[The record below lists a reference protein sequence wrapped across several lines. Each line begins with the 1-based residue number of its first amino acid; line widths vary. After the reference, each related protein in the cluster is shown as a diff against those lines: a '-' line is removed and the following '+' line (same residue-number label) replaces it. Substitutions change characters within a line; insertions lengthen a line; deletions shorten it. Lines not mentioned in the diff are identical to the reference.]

1 LVFKK
6 DSKKFQLVF
15 KKDSQK
21 LNCKMPM
28 MINRYFSIYLTHILR
43 YLNLLRIS
51 WQSLPH
57 LYSRILP
64 EGDPEA
70 QGLRA
75 GWGAIFD
82 WLRTQDLGT
91 QLGIIAGMV
100 AVGYLT
106 YRFFF
111 SSDGGGPG
119 GGGPGGDDDNDEGGA
134 NEPDHQEARRPEE
147 IPLRDNRLDNQ
158 NIQPVNIALN
168 NPPAGGLGINE
179 AARYAAAATVGAG
192 LSYMHDRAMNP
203 DRANA
208 QANPN
213 PNQQQQHQPQ
223 ADVEAEGQAVAE
235 QPILHEAIMNP
246 IIPRVY
252 EQHPQAAEQPNI
264 AAEAE
269 VEVEVE
275 GDEPILH
282 EPIPQGE
289 AIINPQGSIINAEEE
304 GQAVA
309 EQPPVDE
316 QHPEAAEQA
325 NIAAEAEDEGE
336 EPILHEPIPQGEA
349 IINPQGDAE
358 QPIEGQGDAE
368 QPIEGQAVAEQ
379 PPVDEQHPEAA
390 EQPISAAEAEV
401 EVEDEG
407 EEPILHEPIP
417 QGEAIINPQ
426 GSIIHAEQVVAIA
439 EQMVAIVQAEGEEPI
454 IPAEQPIIADV
465 EVDVQLDIVPEPI
478 MNPII
483 AQPDPQGAIIPP
495 QELPLHGQAQ
505 DIIYPQGQASAIFN
519 GGVAQLGVIAAAT
532 IVGDV
537 RQSTNDGRETPHRT
551 PEAVPQ
557 PTTPSTGTTPQH
569 SAEPIIGPRIESTN
583 TGGKV
588 TSTTNTLSKSAK
600 RKLKEREK
608 ALAKAEAIALAKAEA
623 DAKKAEKGK
632 SASTASRDLS
642 LDPNNNNNQA
652 TSSTARLQDI
662 GMDLNNNNNPDP
674 ATSASSRAKDPN
686 NNNVD
691 AASYKETLNT
701 LKLKLQKIE
710 TTLAMYLDP
719 KAGLNTPSMRVLNI
733 CKGYKVYL
741 LTEPEHAEVILSTI
755 KYIIIYFKINEE
767 LANQKSYNRD
777 NGLLKFMR
785 TIYNYPDAAVVTFI
799 NDFLDKVS
807 HLTDAELEKILGKI
821 LAQVLHSTFPIRRG

>member
-1 LVFKK
+1 
-6 DSKKFQLVF
+6 LVF

-21 LNCKMPM
+21 LNSKMPM
-28 MINRYFSIYLTHILR
+28 MINRYFTIYLSHILR

-91 QLGIIAGMV
+91 QLAIIAGMV

-208 QANPN
+208 QANAN

-223 ADVEAEGQAVAE
+223 ADVEAEGQAE

-252 EQHPQAAEQPNI
+252 EQHPQAAEQANI

-316 QHPEAAEQA
+316 QHPQAAEQA

-336 EPILHEPIPQGEA
+336 EPILNEPIPQGEA

-358 QPIEGQGDAE
+358 QEGQGDAEQEGQGDAE
-368 QPIEGQAVAEQ
+368 QPPVYGQPILHEMNPIIPQPDQPMNPQGDAEQEGQAEQ
-379 PPVDEQHPEAA
+379 PPVDEQHPQAA

-401 EVEDEG
+401 EVEVEG
-407 EEPILHEPIP
+407 EEPIIHEPIP
-417 QGEAIINPQ
+417 QGEAIMYPQ
-426 GSIIHAEQVVAIA
+426 GSIIHAEQVEAIA

-478 MNPII
+478 MY
-483 AQPDPQGAIIPP
+483 PQGAIIPP
-495 QELPLHGQAQ
+495 QGQV
-505 DIIYPQGQASAIFN
+505 SAIFN
-519 GGVAQLGVIAAAT
+519 GDVAQLGVIAAAT

-537 RQSTNDGRETPHRT
+537 RQSTHDGRETPHRT

-588 TSTTNTLSKSAK
+588 TSTTNTLTKSGK
-600 RKLKEREK
+600 RRLKEREK

-632 SASTASRDLS
+632 SKETSTASRDLS

-691 AASYKETLNT
+691 AASYKATLNT

-741 LTEPEHAEVILSTI
+741 LTEPEHAEVLLSTI

-807 HLTDAELEKILGKI
+807 HLTDAELEKILGQI

>member
-1 LVFKK
+1 
-6 DSKKFQLVF
+6 LVF

-21 LNCKMPM
+21 LNSKMPM
-28 MINRYFSIYLTHILR
+28 IICRNFSRYLTHFLR
-43 YLNLLRIS
+43 YLNILRIS

-82 WLRTQDLGT
+82 WLRTQELTT
-91 QLGIIAGMV
+91 QIGIIAGMV

-213 PNQQQQHQPQ
+213 PNQQQQHQPE

-235 QPILHEAIMNP
+235 QPPVDGQPIHDEAIMNP
-246 IIPRVY
+246 IIP
-252 EQHPQAAEQPNI
+252 QP
-264 AAEAE
+264 
-269 VEVEVE
+269 
-275 GDEPILH
+275 D
-282 EPIPQGE
+282 
-289 AIINPQGSIINAEEE
+289 
-304 GQAVA
+304 
-309 EQPPVDE
+309 QPM
-316 QHPEAAEQA
+316 
-325 NIAAEAEDEGE
+325 
-336 EPILHEPIPQGEA
+336 
-349 IINPQGDAE
+349 NPQGDAE
-358 QPIEGQGDAE
+358 Q
-368 QPIEGQAVAEQ
+368 EGQAVAEQ

-401 EVEDEG
+401 EVEVEG

-426 GSIIHAEQVVAIA
+426 GAIIHAEQVEAIA
-439 EQMVAIVQAEGEEPI
+439 QQMLAIVQADVEGQEPI

-478 MNPII
+478 MY
-483 AQPDPQGAIIPP
+483 PQGAIIPP
-495 QELPLHGQAQ
+495 QGQV
-505 DIIYPQGQASAIFN
+505 SAIFH
-519 GGVAQLGVIAAAT
+519 GDVAQLGVIAAAT

-537 RQSTNDGRETPHRT
+537 RQSTHDARETPHRT

-588 TSTTNTLSKSAK
+588 TSTTNTLTKSAK

-719 KAGLNTPSMRVLNI
+719 KAGLNTPSMRVLNL

-741 LTEPEHAEVILSTI
+741 LTEPEHAEVLLSTI

-807 HLTDAELEKILGKI
+807 HLTDAELEKILGQI

>member
-1 LVFKK
+1 
-6 DSKKFQLVF
+6 
-15 KKDSQK
+15 
-21 LNCKMPM
+21 MPM
-28 MINRYFSIYLTHILR
+28 IINRYFTIYLSHILR
-43 YLNLLRIS
+43 YLNILRIS

-91 QLGIIAGMV
+91 QLAIIAGMV

-213 PNQQQQHQPQ
+213 PNQQQQHQPE
-223 ADVEAEGQAVAE
+223 ADVEAEGQAE

-252 EQHPQAAEQPNI
+252 EQHP
-264 AAEAE
+264 
-269 VEVEVE
+269 
-275 GDEPILH
+275 
-282 EPIPQGE
+282 
-289 AIINPQGSIINAEEE
+289 
-304 GQAVA
+304 
-309 EQPPVDE
+309 
-316 QHPEAAEQA
+316 EAAEQA
-325 NIAAEAEDEGE
+325 NIAAEAEVEGE
-336 EPILHEPIPQGEA
+336 EPILHEPGEA

-358 QPIEGQGDAE
+358 QEGQGDAE
-368 QPIEGQAVAEQ
+368 QEGQGDAEQEGQAVAEQ

-401 EVEDEG
+401 EVEVEG

-426 GSIIHAEQVVAIA
+426 GDIIHAEQVEAIA
-439 EQMVAIVQAEGEEPI
+439 QQMVAIVQAEGQEPI

-478 MNPII
+478 MY
-483 AQPDPQGAIIPP
+483 PQGAIIPP
-495 QELPLHGQAQ
+495 QGQV
-505 DIIYPQGQASAIFN
+505 SAIFN
-519 GGVAQLGVIAAAT
+519 GDVAQLGVIAAAT

-537 RQSTNDGRETPHRT
+537 RQSTHDARETPHRT

-588 TSTTNTLSKSAK
+588 TSTTNTLTKSAK
-600 RKLKEREK
+600 RRLKEREK
-608 ALAKAEAIALAKAEA
+608 ALAKAEA
-623 DAKKAEKGK
+623 DAKKGKEAEKSKGK

-691 AASYKETLNT
+691 AASYKATLNT

-807 HLTDAELEKILGKI
+807 HLTDAELEKILGQI